1 MSSRTIT
8 FDTAS
13 DAVTNAN
20 MVINT
25 GASFENTFTVN
36 TPAGSAFDLTGYS
49 GSAQVAKHVGAAAT
63 ATFTVG
69 FTSAFDGKIKVS
81 MSSTDTRTLSD
92 GRHYYDVLVS
102 LGSTVYRIVEGS
114 IDVRQGISSAP

>member
-13 DAVTNAN
+13 DAVPTAN
-20 MVINT
+20 LVINT

-36 TPAGSAFDLTGYS
+36 TPAGSAFDFTGYS
-49 GSAQVAKHVGAAAT
+49 GSSQMAKHVGAAAT

-69 FTSAFDGKIKVS
+69 FTSAYDGEVKIS
-81 MSSTDTRTLSD
+81 LSSTDTRSLND

-102 LGSTVYRIVEGS
+102 YGSTVYRIVEGS
-114 IDVRQGISSAP
+114 IEVRKGISSAP

>member
-1 MSSRTIT
+1 MSSRTIS

-13 DAVTNAN
+13 DAVPNAN
-20 MVINT
+20 LVINT

-49 GSAQVAKHVGAAAT
+49 GSSQIAKHVGAAAT

-69 FTSAFDGKIKVS
+69 FTSAYDAKVNVS
-81 MSSTDTRTLSD
+81 ISSTDKRT
-92 GRHYYDVLVS
+92 
-102 LGSTVYRIVEGS
+102 
-114 IDVRQGISSAP
+114 